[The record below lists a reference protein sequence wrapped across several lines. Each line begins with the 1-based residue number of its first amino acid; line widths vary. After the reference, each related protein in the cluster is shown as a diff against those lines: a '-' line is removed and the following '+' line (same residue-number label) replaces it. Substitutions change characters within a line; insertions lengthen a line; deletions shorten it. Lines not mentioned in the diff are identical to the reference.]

1 MPLNNKSKI
10 LETQSY
16 VTNAKLRPVKFESKE
31 ISSIVR
37 LLDVSKAYSNDNIC
51 IRLLKIFDT
60 TIIFNSFINQSMFPD
75 TWKKKSNICPIHKK
89 GYKQTVNIY
98 QPVLLLPV
106 CGKIFERLIFNS
118 LYKYLESNKP
128 LSFHQSGFQSS
139 DSCVNQLLSIVH
151 KLYKAFDAYPFA

>member
-1 MPLNNKSKI
+1 M
-10 LETQSY
+10 
-16 VTNAKLRPVKFESKE
+16 
-31 ISSIVR
+31 
-37 LLDVSKAYSNDNIC
+37 
-51 IRLLKIFDT
+51 LKICDT
-60 TIIFNSFINQSMFPD
+60 TIIFKSFINQSMFHD
-75 TWKKKSNICPIHKK
+75 TWKKKSNICPIHEK

-118 LYKYLESNKP
+118 LYKYLDSNKL